1 MKQYSKDEAIEAMN
15 SLGSN
20 RIPFLFIID
29 FLMQSPIVIPLSEV
43 DSSSILYNIQG
54 NSNYT
59 HCSGRQAQVLMEKYP
74 VSFERYSAA
83 FKHVEKNIKD
93 GNSYLLNLTFP
104 TRIEINKS
112 LREIFFISNARYKLI
127 IEDRFVVFSPESFVQ
142 IHNGVISSYPMKGT
156 IDASIEKA
164 GKIILES
171 RKETAEHTTIV
182 DLIRNDLSIIASDVK
197 VETFR
202 YIEEITTN
210 EKKLLQV
217 SSKISGFLGT
227 DYHKQIGT
235 LMFKLLPA
243 GSISGAPK
251 KKTVE
256 IILESEQYERGYYT
270 GVFGIFN
277 GRDLDSG
284 IMIRYIEKI
293 DGRMFYKSGGGITSL
308 STVEAEYQEMI
319 DKVYVP
325 VN

>member
-1 MKQYSKDEAIEAMN
+1 MKHYSKDEAIEVMN
-15 SLGSN
+15 SLGSR

-29 FLMQSPIVIPLSEV
+29 FLMQSPIVIPLNTV
-43 DSSSILYNIQG
+43 DSGCILYNIQG
-54 NSNYT
+54 NSNYAN
-59 HCSGRQAQVLMEKYP
+59 CSVHQDKIMMVKHP
-74 VSFERYSAA
+74 VPFERYLAA
-83 FKHVEKNIKD
+83 FKNIEKHIQD

-104 TRIEINKS
+104 TRIEIDKS
-112 LREIFFISNARYKLI
+112 LTEIFFISKARYKLI
-127 IEDRFVVFSPESFVQ
+127 MEDRFVVFSPESFVQ
-142 IHNGVISSYPMKGT
+142 IHNGVIYSYPMKGT
-156 IDASIEKA
+156 IDASIENA
-164 GKIILES
+164 GEIILGS

-182 DLIRNDLSIIASDVK
+182 DLIRNDLSIIASDIK

-227 DYHKQIGT
+227 DYHRQIGT
-235 LMFKLLPA
+235 MMFKLLPA

-251 KKTVE
+251 KKTLE
-256 IILESEQYERGYYT
+256 IILESEGYDRGYYT

-277 GRDLDSG
+277 GNDLDSG

-293 DGRMFYKSGGGITSL
+293 NGKLYYKSGGGITSL
-308 STVEAEYQEMI
+308 STVETEYQEMI

>member
-59 HCSGRQAQVLMEKYP
+59 HRSVHQAQVLMEKYP

-142 IHNGVISSYPMKGT
+142 INNGVIYS
-156 IDASIEKA
+156 
-164 GKIILES
+164 
-171 RKETAEHTTIV
+171 
-182 DLIRNDLSIIASDVK
+182 
-197 VETFR
+197 
-202 YIEEITTN
+202 
-210 EKKLLQV
+210 
-217 SSKISGFLGT
+217 
-227 DYHKQIGT
+227 
-235 LMFKLLPA
+235 
-243 GSISGAPK
+243 
-251 KKTVE
+251 
-256 IILESEQYERGYYT
+256 
-270 GVFGIFN
+270 
-277 GRDLDSG
+277 
-284 IMIRYIEKI
+284 
-293 DGRMFYKSGGGITSL
+293 
-308 STVEAEYQEMI
+308 
-319 DKVYVP
+319 
-325 VN
+325 